1 MKKLAELAYSW
12 IYFVRKVLHF
22 SISISPFDLSLNMQN
37 LWGREIKQQ
46 DGSGLGVGA
55 PGGKGLK
62 GVSSI
67 ALNLQL

>member
-1 MKKLAELAYSW
+1 MKKLTELAYSW

-46 DGSGLGVGA
+46 DGSGGGG
-55 PGGKGLK
+55 GGKGLK